1 MLFCLHGAPFT
12 SYINISMK
20 AILIVAIGS
29 GLGGALRFGMQL
41 LLQRFYPSVF
51 PLGTLSVNII
61 GCFLI
66 GIFFSLA
73 EKGNVISPE
82 MKLLLISG
90 FCGGF
95 TTFSAFSID
104 NISLLNSGRH
114 LYFCLYMAGSVLIGI
129 AATLLGMYLGQIVL
143 NR

>member
-1 MLFCLHGAPFT
+1 
-12 SYINISMK
+12 MK
-20 AILIVAIGS
+20 AFLIVAIGS
-29 GLGGALRFGMQL
+29 GLGGALRYGMQL
-41 LLQRFYPSVF
+41 LLQRFYPSAF
-51 PLGTLSVNII
+51 PLGTLSVNIT

-73 EKGNVISPE
+73 EKNTLISPE
-82 MKLLLISG
+82 IKLFLITG

-104 NISLLNSGRH
+104 NITLMNSGH
-114 LYFCLYMAGSVLIGI
+114 FLYFFLYMAGSVLIGI
-129 AATLLGMYLGQIVL
+129 GATLLGIYLAQIIL

>member
-1 MLFCLHGAPFT
+1 
-12 SYINISMK
+12 MK
-20 AILIVAIGS
+20 AFLIVAIGS
-29 GLGGALRFGMQL
+29 GVGGALRYGMQL

-51 PLGTLSVNII
+51 PLATLSVNVI

-66 GIFFSLA
+66 GVFFSLA
-73 EKGNVISPE
+73 EKNTLVSPE
-82 MKLLLISG
+82 IKLLLITG

-104 NISLLNSGRH
+104 NISLLNSGHH
-114 LYFCLYMAGSVLIGI
+114 LYFYLYMAGSVLMGI
-129 AATLLGMYLGQIVL
+129 AATLLGMYLGQIIL

>member
-1 MLFCLHGAPFT
+1 
-12 SYINISMK
+12 MK
-20 AILIVAIGS
+20 AFFIVAIGS
-29 GLGGALRFGMQL
+29 GLGGALRYGMQL
-41 LLQRFYPSVF
+41 LLQRFYPSAF
-51 PLGTLSVNII
+51 PLGTLSVNIT

-73 EKGNVISPE
+73 EKNTLISPE
-82 MKLLLISG
+82 IKLFLITG

-104 NISLLNSGRH
+104 NITLMNSGH
-114 LYFCLYMAGSVLIGI
+114 FLYFFLYMAGSVLIGI
-129 AATLLGMYLGQIVL
+129 GATLLGIYLAQIIL

>member
-1 MLFCLHGAPFT
+1 MVILLLH
-12 SYINISMK
+12 ILVVNMK
-20 AILIVAIGS
+20 AFLIVAIGS
-29 GLGGALRFGMQL
+29 GLGGALRYGMQL
-41 LLQRFYPSVF
+41 LVYRIYPSIF
-51 PLGTLSVNII
+51 PFATFSVNIF

-73 EKGNVISPE
+73 EKSNVINPE
-82 MKLLLISG
+82 MKLLLITG

-104 NISLLNSGRH
+104 NISLLNSGHH

-129 AATLLGMYLGQIVL
+129 AATLLGMYFSQMILK
-143 NR
+143 